1 MAKATHAHIT
11 PVPETHSPNMPIN
24 LARRL
29 LLAGLPAAVAI
40 AAVPAIAPQP
50 DAELISLC
58 EELQRLHDARLAGF
72 ANDIEPLQYEEPAA
86 WKAWDE
92 RESTRT
98 RVYHDALD
106 HLVYLQPTTSA
117 GIAAKARA
125 TCLAIRANEEDLD
138 GRLSMDNHFELAL
151 ALAEDCIRLQGGAA

>member
-92 RESTRT
+92 RGSHEPEFITMRS
-98 RVYHDALD
+98 
-106 HLVYLQPTTSA
+106 TTSYTFSPPRRR
-117 GIAAKARA
+117 GLLQRH
-125 TCLAIRANEEDLD
+125 
-138 GRLSMDNHFELAL
+138 GRHV
-151 ALAEDCIRLQGGAA
+151 